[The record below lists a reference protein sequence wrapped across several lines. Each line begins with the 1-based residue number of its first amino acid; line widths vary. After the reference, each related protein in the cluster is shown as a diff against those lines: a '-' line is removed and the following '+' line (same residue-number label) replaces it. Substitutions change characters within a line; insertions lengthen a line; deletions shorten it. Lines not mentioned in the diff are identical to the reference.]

1 MELKNIDW
9 SAVLGGVGKVATVFN
24 PAIGGG
30 LIVASQVVE
39 KMNNDELMSN
49 DEVLKNDVI
58 GLTRCSEIVKDFVE
72 KSESGEAPTLD
83 NLKVVYGSLES
94 LDLLLNKTVSIMK

>member
-1 MELKNIDW
+1 MLFR
-9 SAVLGGVGKVATVFN
+9 SVSQSRYVQFN

-30 LIVASQVVE
+30 LVVASQVLDTIN
-39 KMNNDELMSN
+39 KDATLSN

-83 NLKVVYGSLES
+83 NLKVVYASLES

>member
-39 KMNNDELMSN
+39 KIPMDPKQLNFSN
-49 DEVLKNDVI
+49 FQFFNF
-58 GLTRCSEIVKDFVE
+58 GF
-72 KSESGEAPTLD
+72 
-83 NLKVVYGSLES
+83 
-94 LDLLLNKTVSIMK
+94 